1 MSTESRRPAKVEES
15 NIVRRALSEIMR
27 IRRGKPLITA
37 LVKMCYEHMN
47 LCRKY
52 LEE

>member
-1 MSTESRRPAKVEES
+1 MSESRRPVKPEEF
-15 NIVRRALSEIMR
+15 NIIRKALLEIME
-27 IRRGKPLITA
+27 IRRGRSLIRA